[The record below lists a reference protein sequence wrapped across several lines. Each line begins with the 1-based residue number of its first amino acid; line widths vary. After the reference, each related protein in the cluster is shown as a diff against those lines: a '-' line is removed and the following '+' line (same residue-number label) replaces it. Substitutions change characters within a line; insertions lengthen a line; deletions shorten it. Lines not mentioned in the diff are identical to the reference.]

1 VHFHWDVV
9 DRVFEAGVDE
19 DARLPEARGRSPDA
33 LAVIHAKARLRLLPG
48 CPWGGV
54 LEREDAQ
61 AMRA

>member
-1 VHFHWDVV
+1 MHFHWDVA

-19 DARLPEARGRSPDA
+19 TRLREARGRSPDA